1 MISIKYENLDDIIQA
16 DTNPKDHDLGVL
28 YQSMKRFGFTNPIII
43 NESTGK
49 LLAGHGRLQTIKMMR
64 DNGEKAP
71 DRIEVELDTG
81 DETIEYWHVPV
92 LYGVSIDNLAEAQAY
107 LIADNRLTELGG
119 WKPMDLMEN
128 LSEIL
133 EETGNL
139 DGTGYDL
146 DDVETILSDIERDTF
161 DVSDTMTE
169 IDDETEVSIAVGRYK
184 FKVDAE
190 DFYQWEEMAQ
200 STTNS
205 KDIVDIAEQVSEI
218 THGVDG
224 IILDLPNHDLAIN
237 AVVELLN
244 PGGRIACYCPVTSQV
259 ERAWQTCEDNGLV
272 VEWAGELMERKWGRA
287 SKGGIRPV
295 NGPFGHTAFLLIAHK
310 R

>member
-1 MISIKYENLDDIIQA
+1 MISVKYENLDDIIQA

-28 YQSMKRFGFTNPIII
+28 YQSMKRFGFTNPIIV

-49 LLAGHGRLQTIKMMR
+49 LLAGHGRLQTLQMMR

-71 DRIEVELDTG
+71 DRIEVEVDTG
-81 DETIEYWHVPV
+81 DETIEYWYVPV
-92 LYGVSIDNLAEAQAY
+92 LYGVSMDNLAEAQAY

-128 LSEIL
+128 LSEII

-146 DDVETILSDIERDTF
+146 DDVETILGDIERDTF
-161 DVSDTMTE
+161 DVSDTISE
-169 IDDETEVSIAVGRYK
+169 IDDETEVSISVGRYK

-205 KDIVDIAEQVSEI
+205 KDIVDIAEFI
-218 THGVDG
+218 
-224 IILDLPNHDLAIN
+224 
-237 AVVELLN
+237 
-244 PGGRIACYCPVTSQV
+244 
-259 ERAWQTCEDNGLV
+259 
-272 VEWAGELMERKWGRA
+272 RKSLGF
-287 SKGGIRPV
+287 K
-295 NGPFGHTAFLLIAHK
+295 
-310 R
+310 

>member
-49 LLAGHGRLQTIKMMR
+49 LLAGHGRLQTLKMMR

-71 DRIEVELDTG
+71 DRIQVELDTG

-92 LYGVSIDNLAEAQAY
+92 LYGVSIENLAEAQAY

-190 DFYQWEEMAQ
+190 DFYEWEEMAQ

-205 KDIVDIAEQVSEI
+205 KDIVDIAEFIKKSL
-218 THGVDG
+218 GF
-224 IILDLPNHDLAIN
+224 
-237 AVVELLN
+237 
-244 PGGRIACYCPVTSQV
+244 TS
-259 ERAWQTCEDNGLV
+259 
-272 VEWAGELMERKWGRA
+272 
-287 SKGGIRPV
+287 
-295 NGPFGHTAFLLIAHK
+295 
-310 R
+310 

>member
-1 MISIKYENLDDIIQA
+1 MISVKYENLDDIIQA

-28 YQSMKRFGFTNPIII
+28 YQSMKRFGFTNPIIV

-49 LLAGHGRLQTIKMMR
+49 LLAGHGRLQTLQMMR

-71 DRIEVELDTG
+71 DRIEVEVDTG
-81 DETIEYWHVPV
+81 DKTIENWYVPV
-92 LYGVSIDNLAEAQAY
+92 LYGVSMDNLAEAQAY

-128 LSEIL
+128 LSEII

-146 DDVETILSDIERDTF
+146 DDVETILGDIERDTF
-161 DVSDTMTE
+161 DVSDTISE
-169 IDDETEVSIAVGRYK
+169 IDDETEVSISVGRYK

-205 KDIVDIAEQVSEI
+205 KDIVDIAEFI
-218 THGVDG
+218 
-224 IILDLPNHDLAIN
+224 
-237 AVVELLN
+237 
-244 PGGRIACYCPVTSQV
+244 
-259 ERAWQTCEDNGLV
+259 
-272 VEWAGELMERKWGRA
+272 RKSLGF
-287 SKGGIRPV
+287 K
-295 NGPFGHTAFLLIAHK
+295 
-310 R
+310 

>member
-1 MISIKYENLDDIIQA
+1 MISVKYENLDDIIQA

-28 YQSMKRFGFTNPIII
+28 YQSMKRFGFTNPIIV

-49 LLAGHGRLQTIKMMR
+49 LLAGHGRLQTLQMMR

-71 DRIEVELDTG
+71 DRIEVEVDTG
-81 DETIEYWHVPV
+81 DETIENWYVPV
-92 LYGVSIDNLAEAQAY
+92 LYGVSMDNLAEAQAY

-128 LSEIL
+128 LSEII

-146 DDVETILSDIERDTF
+146 DDVETILGDIERDTF
-161 DVSDTMTE
+161 DVSDTISE
-169 IDDETEVSIAVGRYK
+169 IDDETEVSISVGRYK

-205 KDIVDIAEQVSEI
+205 KDIVDIAEFI
-218 THGVDG
+218 
-224 IILDLPNHDLAIN
+224 
-237 AVVELLN
+237 
-244 PGGRIACYCPVTSQV
+244 
-259 ERAWQTCEDNGLV
+259 
-272 VEWAGELMERKWGRA
+272 RKSLGF
-287 SKGGIRPV
+287 K
-295 NGPFGHTAFLLIAHK
+295 
-310 R
+310 

>member
-28 YQSMKRFGFTNPIII
+28 YQSMQRFGFTNPIII

-49 LLAGHGRLQTIKMMR
+49 LLAGHGRLQTLKMMR

-81 DETIEYWHVPV
+81 DETIEYWYVPV
-92 LYGVSIDNLAEAQAY
+92 LYGVSIENLAEAQAY

-205 KDIVDIAEQVSEI
+205 KDIVDIAEFIKKSL
-218 THGVDG
+218 GF
-224 IILDLPNHDLAIN
+224 
-237 AVVELLN
+237 
-244 PGGRIACYCPVTSQV
+244 TS
-259 ERAWQTCEDNGLV
+259 
-272 VEWAGELMERKWGRA
+272 
-287 SKGGIRPV
+287 
-295 NGPFGHTAFLLIAHK
+295 
-310 R
+310 

>member
-49 LLAGHGRLQTIKMMR
+49 LLAGHGRLQTLKMMR

-81 DETIEYWHVPV
+81 DKTIEYWHVPV

-146 DDVETILSDIERDTF
+146 DDIETILGDMERDL
-161 DVSDTMTE
+161 DVSD
-169 IDDETEVSIAVGRYK
+169 DDIAINDDNETEVSIAVGRYK
-184 FKVDAE
+184 FKIDAE
-190 DFYQWEEMAQ
+190 DFYEWEEMAQ

-205 KDIVDIAEQVSEI
+205 KDVVDIAEFIKKSL
-218 THGVDG
+218 GFK
-224 IILDLPNHDLAIN
+224 
-237 AVVELLN
+237 
-244 PGGRIACYCPVTSQV
+244 S
-259 ERAWQTCEDNGLV
+259 
-272 VEWAGELMERKWGRA
+272 
-287 SKGGIRPV
+287 
-295 NGPFGHTAFLLIAHK
+295 
-310 R
+310 

>member
-49 LLAGHGRLQTIKMMR
+49 LLAGHGRLQTLKMMR

-205 KDIVDIAEQVSEI
+205 KDIVDIAEFIKKSL
-218 THGVDG
+218 GF
-224 IILDLPNHDLAIN
+224 
-237 AVVELLN
+237 
-244 PGGRIACYCPVTSQV
+244 TS
-259 ERAWQTCEDNGLV
+259 
-272 VEWAGELMERKWGRA
+272 
-287 SKGGIRPV
+287 
-295 NGPFGHTAFLLIAHK
+295 
-310 R
+310 

>member
-1 MISIKYENLDDIIQA
+1 MISVKYENLDDIIQA

-28 YQSMKRFGFTNPIII
+28 YQSMKRFGFTNPIIV

-49 LLAGHGRLQTIKMMR
+49 LLAGNGRLQTLQMMR

-71 DRIEVELDTG
+71 DRIEVEVDTG
-81 DETIEYWHVPV
+81 DETIENWYVPV
-92 LYGVSIDNLAEAQAY
+92 LYGVSMDNLAEAQAY

-128 LSEIL
+128 LSEII

-146 DDVETILSDIERDTF
+146 DDVETILGDIERDTF
-161 DVSDTMTE
+161 DVSDTISE
-169 IDDETEVSIAVGRYK
+169 IDDETEVSISVGRYK

-205 KDIVDIAEQVSEI
+205 KDIVDIAEFI
-218 THGVDG
+218 
-224 IILDLPNHDLAIN
+224 
-237 AVVELLN
+237 
-244 PGGRIACYCPVTSQV
+244 
-259 ERAWQTCEDNGLV
+259 
-272 VEWAGELMERKWGRA
+272 RKSLGF
-287 SKGGIRPV
+287 K
-295 NGPFGHTAFLLIAHK
+295 
-310 R
+310 

>member
-49 LLAGHGRLQTIKMMR
+49 LLAGHGRLQTLKMMR

-81 DETIEYWHVPV
+81 DKTIEYWHVPV

-190 DFYQWEEMAQ
+190 DFYEWEEMAQ

-205 KDIVDIAEQVSEI
+205 KDIVDIAEFIKKSL
-218 THGVDG
+218 GF
-224 IILDLPNHDLAIN
+224 
-237 AVVELLN
+237 
-244 PGGRIACYCPVTSQV
+244 TS
-259 ERAWQTCEDNGLV
+259 
-272 VEWAGELMERKWGRA
+272 
-287 SKGGIRPV
+287 
-295 NGPFGHTAFLLIAHK
+295 
-310 R
+310 